1 MVVRVPYRSLG
12 IFGALSVGDYLIWN
26 WSVAGNHDA
35 VAIISGLSLP
45 VLLVVLVL
53 LAIRNLLSLLNGSTS
68 TRRRPL
74 DAESQHTSLNRS
86 VEDGTLTARPAG
98 EVSQPHTSTSRR
110 GKVAA

>member
-26 WSVAGNHDA
+26 WSVAGNHDV

-45 VLLVVLVL
+45 VLLVVLIL
-53 LAIRNLLSLLNGSTS
+53 LAIRNFLSLLNSSTPA
-68 TRRRPL
+68 RRRPL
-74 DAESQHTSLNRS
+74 GADSQHASLNRS

-98 EVSQPHTSTSRR
+98 EVPQPRTSTARR